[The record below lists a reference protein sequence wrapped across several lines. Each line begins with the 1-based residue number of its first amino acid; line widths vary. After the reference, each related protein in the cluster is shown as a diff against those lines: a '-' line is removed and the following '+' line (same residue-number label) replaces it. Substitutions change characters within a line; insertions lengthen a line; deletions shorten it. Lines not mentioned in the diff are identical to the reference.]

1 MTDIRVP
8 KLNSNDT
15 AYVLVEWL
23 VADGQRAEAGDPIV
37 LLETSKATE
46 ELVAEEDGFVW
57 RELPVNADCPPGAL
71 IARITTGGERP
82 SATPPGTADCGSA
95 PGMGAASK
103 VSSTSGTGS
112 ASGAGSA
119 SRTGTAATGVA
130 ATETAGTGAAET
142 GAAETGAASGGGPSH
157 EPLITVPAQELIDEL
172 GIDPEEV
179 RALGVPVVRTADVE
193 RLVAGRMAPPDPASG
208 VAPSDPASGVAGVP
222 YALSRVQRAVA
233 RAVRSSHE
241 TIPAAYTV
249 MKIDVGA
256 GLEMA
261 AQLTREIRRPV
272 GLPELVTCAVARLH
286 ATFPLFYATIVDE
299 NSAMM
304 AEAPHIGVTI
314 DTGAGL
320 YVPVI
325 HDAAGRS
332 VRDVANRLMEY
343 RLAAVTGDFRESD
356 LTGANIV
363 VTLHHDGDVTL
374 AIPLIFPG
382 HVCALAVTAPQAVLR
397 LEAGEVVSRTVADIG
412 LAYDHRLI
420 NGRDAALFLRALKAL
435 LEAPEEVVRR
445 SS

>member
-23 VADGQRAEAGDPIV
+23 VEDGQRAEAGDPIV

-57 RELPVNADCPPGAL
+57 RELPVNADCPPGAV

-82 SATPPGTADCGSA
+82 SPTPPGTADRGSA
-95 PGMGAASK
+95 PGAGAVSK
-103 VSSTSGTGS
+103 VSSTSGTDS

-119 SRTGTAATGVA
+119 SRTGETATGA
-130 ATETAGTGAAET
+130 AGTGAPGT
-142 GAAETGAASGGGPSH
+142 GAPWMAAAGTGAVSGGGPSH

-193 RLVAGRMAPPDPASG
+193 RLVADRVTPPDPASG
-208 VAPSDPASGVAGVP
+208 GAPPDPASGVAGVP

-343 RLAAVTGDFRESD
+343 RLAAVTGDFREND

-445 SS
+445 SP